1 MQYIELPKSS
11 NMNGLPTETQ
21 SQFTSITN
29 ILENDIVL
37 SNKVNIII
45 PKNIEPV
52 SAVKKP
58 SSSTEIKYENIVNIY
73 VYLIN
78 EYLQHTIQLQ
88 NMNNYIN
95 IVNIGLNTIIHIF
108 KYTYNHTQN
117 IDITFECC
125 QKAYYCFL
133 EYIEQMNK
141 INTLHNLDNLDAVV
155 FIYKKT
161 IDEFIN
167 NTIKEINDED
177 DCLITNSSTFI
188 QSNYNNENMIQY
200 LHIITKS
207 IIFFIDEI
215 IVDNKNQKININ
227 EIIELADTHLKQY
240 LILNIPIQNYYYIQN
255 IQKKIKLNFYEYNEI
270 LKELY
275 KKLKKHK
282 KHKKV
287 FIEMVELNEK
297 YLEKCL
303 ITENYEKIQYFLN
316 KKKYNLLVHFLF
328 DFLDYTE

>member
-1 MQYIELPKSS
+1 MQYIELPRSS
-11 NMNGLPTETQ
+11 NVSGLPTEIQ
-21 SQFTSITN
+21 SQLTSITN

-45 PKNIEPV
+45 PKNIQPV
-52 SAVKKP
+52 SLVKKTL
-58 SSSTEIKYENIVNIY
+58 SSTEIKYDNIVSIY
-73 VYLIN
+73 VFLIN
-78 EYLQHTIQLQ
+78 AYLHHTKQLQ
-88 NMNNYIN
+88 NINNYIY
-95 IVNIGLNTIIHIF
+95 IVDIGLNTLIHIF

-117 IDITFECC
+117 IDTTFECC
-125 QKAYYCFL
+125 QKGYYCFL

-141 INTLHNLDNLDAVV
+141 INTLHNLDNLDAVI

-167 NTIKEINDED
+167 NTVKETSEEIEYLSPNSNNFIN
-177 DCLITNSSTFI
+177 CKN
-188 QSNYNNENMIQY
+188 QNMIQN

-215 IVDNKNQKININ
+215 TIDDKKQKININ
-227 EIIELADTHLKQY
+227 EIIELSETHLKQY
-240 LILNIPIQNYYYIQN
+240 LILNIPIQYYYYIQN
-255 IQKKIKLNFYEYNEI
+255 IQKKIKLNFYEYNEF

-275 KKLKKHK
+275 KKLK

-287 FIEMVELNEK
+287 FIEMVELNEI

-316 KKKYNLLVHFLF
+316 KKKFSLLIHFLF
-328 DFLDYTE
+328 NFLDNIE